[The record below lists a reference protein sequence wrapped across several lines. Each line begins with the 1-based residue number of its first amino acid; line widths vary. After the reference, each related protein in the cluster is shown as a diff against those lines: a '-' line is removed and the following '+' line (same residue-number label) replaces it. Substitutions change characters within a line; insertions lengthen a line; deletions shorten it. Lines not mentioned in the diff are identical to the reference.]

1 MVANLHTHFA
11 RVFGGGGEETFLQ
24 HRIAGAQQ
32 RQLAALLKQ
41 TRQRFSTVS
50 SPFWL
55 VRRLTTANNGALSS
69 TFRPMAIC
77 S

>member
-50 SPFWL
+50 SPSGW
-55 VRRLTTANNGALSS
+55 
-69 TFRPMAIC
+69 
-77 S
+77 